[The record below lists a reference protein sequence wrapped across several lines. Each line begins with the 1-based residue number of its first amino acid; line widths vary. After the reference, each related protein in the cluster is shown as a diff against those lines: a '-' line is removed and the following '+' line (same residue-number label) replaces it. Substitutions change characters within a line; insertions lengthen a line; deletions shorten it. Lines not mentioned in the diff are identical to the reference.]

1 MTGDAQ
7 LQVNLPN
14 QRFSRL
20 APMRRLA
27 AFLLAVS
34 LCAATAVSLA
44 SCGGGKDAKL
54 LPGTT
59 AQEITEN
66 LDLVGQY
73 AEEGECVGAADA
85 AGEVSTQIEA
95 LGGVDPKLKET
106 LQRGAT
112 RLNEVVAGCEESSTE
127 AVEPPSEDTTEGK
140 EPPGQG
146 KEPPGQEKKAEKE
159 REKEEKAQ
167 EKQEPPEPPTTPTE
181 TTPEE
186 SVPPTESGGT
196 GAPGG
201 VSPGAPAPPGGE

>member
-1 MTGDAQ
+1 MPANDGDAQ
-7 LQVNLPN
+7 LQVNLSN
-14 QRFSRL
+14 RGFSRL

-27 AFLLAVS
+27 VFLLATS

-44 SCGGGKDAKL
+44 SCGGGEDAKL

-59 AQEITEN
+59 AREINEN
-66 LDLVGQY
+66 LDLVEQY

-85 AGEVSTQIEA
+85 AGEVDTQVEA
-95 LGGVDPKLKET
+95 LGGVDPKLKQA
-106 LQRGAT
+106 LQRGAA
-112 RLNEVVAGCEESSTE
+112 RLNEVVASCEESSTE

-140 EPPGQG
+140 EPPGQ
-146 KEPPGQEKKAEKE
+146 EKKAEKE
-159 REKEEKAQ
+159 QEKKEKAE
-167 EKQEPPEPPTTPTE
+167 EKQEPAEPPTTPTE